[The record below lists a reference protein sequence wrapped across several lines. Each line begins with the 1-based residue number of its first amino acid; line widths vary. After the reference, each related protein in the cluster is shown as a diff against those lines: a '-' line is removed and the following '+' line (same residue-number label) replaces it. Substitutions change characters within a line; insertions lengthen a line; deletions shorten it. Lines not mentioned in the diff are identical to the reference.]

1 VTRTSKIFYFLF
13 FSFAVAFIATLHMR
27 PYPFVYLVKAVPIYS
42 LAVLA
47 FLNIAGLRGKLIGL
61 GLVFSGVGDIVLEL
75 SGDSLF
81 AVGLGAFL
89 VAHLFY
95 IAAFT
100 KGIQFKGPRGMVA
113 AAIMV
118 YGCFIGF
125 VMVPNLGDMLV
136 PVVAYLLVIVAMGV
150 LAALG
155 GVNHWLVI
163 AGACLFI
170 ASDSLIAVNR
180 FIAPVPYSS
189 LLIMATYYPAQLLI
203 TTGASLH
210 ISGSVLNLGAPRQLC
225 L

>member
-1 VTRTSKIFYFLF
+1 
-13 FSFAVAFIATLHMR
+13 
-27 PYPFVYLVKAVPIYS
+27 
-42 LAVLA
+42 
-47 FLNIAGLRGKLIGL
+47 
-61 GLVFSGVGDIVLEL
+61 
-75 SGDSLF
+75 
-81 AVGLGAFL
+81 VGLGAFL

-100 KGIQFKGPRGMVA
+100 KVIQCKGPRAMVA
-113 AAIMV
+113 AGIMV
-118 YGCFIGF
+118 YGCLIGF

-155 GVNHWLVI
+155 GANHWLVV

-180 FIAPVPYSS
+180 FIVPVPSS
-189 LLIMATYYPAQLLI
+189 GLLIMGTYYPAQLLI

-210 ISGSVLNLGAPRQLC
+210 GFGSVANLGTSRQLC

>member
-1 VTRTSKIFYFLF
+1 MTRTSKIFYLIF
-13 FSFAVAFIATLHMR
+13 FGFAVIFIATLQMR

-75 SGDSLF
+75 DGDSLF
-81 AVGLGAFL
+81 ALGLGAFL

-100 KGIQFKGPRGMVA
+100 KDIQFKGPRGMVA
-113 AAIMV
+113 ATILV
-118 YGCFIGF
+118 YGCLIGF
-125 VMVPNLGDMLV
+125 VMIPNLGDMLL
-136 PVVAYLLVIVAMGV
+136 PVVAYLLVIVVMGV
-150 LAALG
+150 LAALSG
-155 GVNHWLVI
+155 INNCWVV

-180 FIAPVPYSS
+180 FIAPVPNSS
-189 LLIMATYYPAQLLI
+189 FLIMATYYPAQLLI
-203 TTGASLH
+203 TAGASRH
-210 ISGSVLNLGAPRQLC
+210 
-225 L
+225 